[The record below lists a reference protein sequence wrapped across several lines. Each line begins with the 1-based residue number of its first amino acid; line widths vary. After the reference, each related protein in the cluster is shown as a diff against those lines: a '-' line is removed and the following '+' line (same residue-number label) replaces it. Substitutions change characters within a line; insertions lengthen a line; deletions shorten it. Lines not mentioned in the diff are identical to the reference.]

1 MLCFT
6 DGTHIQ
12 TMPPAQDHK
21 RAFDND
27 QGPNTGGMGAYAPA
41 PCLTPKQVNEIKDD
55 ILTVC
60 PRQSPHSLEVH

>member
-1 MLCFT
+1 
-6 DGTHIQ
+6 
-12 TMPPAQDHK
+12 
-21 RAFDND
+21 
-27 QGPNTGGMGAYAPA
+27 MGAYAPA